1 MKIKGNLF
9 TGTSRGQPLVEIYFF
24 RLVNIL
30 GFEPFKGTMDI
41 KMERPVDVKLYA
53 TKRVESTL
61 LDGSLKVDA
70 YLAPVIFSAKGQ
82 DYECW
87 AIRQPK
93 PIYGEDTLEII
104 AKDNLREKFS
114 LNDGDEVEITFFEQ
128 VKKKR
133 NIPGL
138 GIVKKIY
145 GVESQIKR

>member
-1 MKIKGNLF
+1 MKIKGKVF
-9 TGTSRGQPLVEIYFF
+9 TGTLRGQSLVDIYFF
-24 RLVNIL
+24 RLVNVL

-41 KMERPVDVKLYA
+41 KMEEAVDVKLYA
-53 TKRVESTL
+53 TKKIETVL
-61 LDGSLKVDA
+61 LDGSSRIDA
-70 YLAPVIFSAKGQ
+70 YLAPIILSVGDQ

-87 AIRQPK
+87 AIRQLK
-93 PIYGEDTLEII
+93 PIHGEDSLEII

-128 VKKKR
+128 VKKKK

-145 GVESQIKR
+145 GIESQIKR